1 MRDNARDVLAFSL
14 GYYAEDYKPIGG
26 TGASAF
32 GINYGSQGS
41 DVAGKPL
48 YNGNISTTTLA
59 LSKFRGGDPV
69 GYSYGYDQLN
79 RLKEMRQH
87 NLTAATTTW
96 GSASAGEPYKE
107 SYSYDANGNI
117 LSLLRNG
124 TTQAGKPLQMDQL
137 TYNYLPNTNKLAY
150 VADAIGDNNYTEDI
164 DNQAVGNY
172 RYDKIGNLIGDVKEG
187 LTDIQW
193 SVYGKIRSITK
204 AGGSTISYSYD
215 AAGNRIAKSVTT
227 GGVTTTTYYIRD
239 AQGNTLAV
247 YEGTAKKEQYLYGSS
262 RLGVYDPALDQ
273 RSYELTNHLG
283 NVLAVVSEHKVTTAS
298 GNEADVLSQQDY
310 YPFGM
315 GLPDRKWGNSYRYGF
330 NGKEHDPEV
339 KGSGAQYDY
348 GFRVYDPRLGK
359 FLSIDPLT
367 KNYPFYTPYQF
378 AGNKPIMAIDL
389 DGLEEWVAIF
399 VNGSNK
405 PTTFRFAPELK
416 PLGAGQ
422 IYKHTYDLRTG
433 ASTSSIYEV
442 NKKAIINV
450 AFIPNEKL
458 VNKDEEH
465 ETIEAMSAYSY
476 DAEFFNGLDAKSENF
491 AAIGAGNLEEM
502 VFKGITYA
510 IENNVSFKDAIIDFH
525 GTQHFEKR
533 TDGQP
538 HKLEFGENQLQ
549 VDANGVPTNYNE
561 KTSHLFQ
568 LLGKF
573 RSEGSQTLMG
583 HCNANKC
590 TQVLQLI
597 SKDMNT
603 TVYGHKSYSYSSNL
617 KNGRF
622 YGGILNWMMSQSDGN
637 GANQGK
643 YLKVTPDGT
652 TTSMGG
658 VQFSTEKKTAG
669 NISTV
674 ND

>member
-1 MRDNARDVLAFSL
+1 M
-14 GYYAEDYKPIGG
+14 EDYKPIGG

-315 GLPDRKWGNSYRYGF
+315 EMPEGKWGNSYRYGF
-330 NGKEHDPEV
+330 NGKEKDGETDT
-339 KGSGAQYDY
+339 QDY
-348 GFRVYDPRLGK
+348 GMRIYNPALGR
-359 FLSIDPLT
+359 FLSVDPIT
-367 KNYPFYTPYQF
+367 KNYPMLTPYQF
-378 AGNKPIMAIDL
+378 ASNSPISGVDL
-389 DGLEEWVAIF
+389 DGLEYYYAADGNFIAKSRDNNTQVRVIQSKDVATAWQLLRRKEGATVVDLNKISID
-399 VNGSNK
+399 VGISNAELNTRAFLSTLK
-405 PTTFRFAPELK
+405 QTENHGNDPLPYNAMHGFIKGKLKTFTDKSYEEAPEEYK
-416 PLGAGQ
+416 NHPYEGKKGGTAAGA
-422 IYKHTYDLRTG
+422 Y
-433 ASTSSIYEV
+433 
-442 NKKAIINV
+442 
-450 AFIPNEKL
+450 
-458 VNKDEEH
+458 
-465 ETIEAMSAYSY
+465 
-476 DAEFFNGLDAKSENF
+476 
-491 AAIGAGNLEEM
+491 
-502 VFKGITYA
+502 
-510 IENNVSFKDAIIDFH
+510 
-525 GTQHFEKR
+525 
-533 TDGQP
+533 
-538 HKLEFGENQLQ
+538 
-549 VDANGVPTNYNE
+549 
-561 KTSHLFQ
+561 Q
-568 LLGKF
+568 LLRPTF
-573 RSEGSQTLMG
+573 
-583 HCNANKC
+583 NAQKKSNPLVKDFGPNG
-590 TQVLQLI
+590 QDYAVL
-597 SKDMNT
+597 
-603 TVYGHKSYSYSSNL
+603 
-617 KNGRF
+617 
-622 YGGILNWMMSQSDGN
+622 GILNTPGIDALEPIKAGDLNTAIKRLIKDKWGNTQFASLPGGGQEASDMTMDKLKELFKKNVSNELN
-637 GANQGK
+637 GK
-643 YLKVTPDGT
+643 
-652 TTSMGG
+652 S
-658 VQFSTEKKTAG
+658 
-669 NISTV
+669 NISLPKGETLPK
-674 ND
+674 